1 MAESGLKIMNKDLR
15 NVIITFGLIAL
26 VFTGSSFVYTKNQ
39 EKEYL
44 KEYLLALHQAD
55 LERITEEKLELIEQN
70 RDLVESLKKYQS
82 ELEIVKKNL
91 AIQLANKNVQS
102 SKVVAQ
108 IPVTP
113 IPKPATTPTPV
124 VTQVKTPTPVKKT
137 VVVKPSRKS
146 RAS

>member
-39 EKEYL
+39 ENEYL
-44 KEYLLALHQAD
+44 KEYLSALHQAD

-70 RDLVESLKKYQS
+70 RDLVESLKRYQS

-91 AIQLANKNVQS
+91 AIQIANRNVQS
-102 SKVVAQ
+102 
-108 IPVTP
+108 
-113 IPKPATTPTPV
+113 PKPIAQAPVIPTPAPVQIPTPV

>member
-1 MAESGLKIMNKDLR
+1 MNKDLR